1 MASRSRV
8 WGSYWWMM
16 LGMHGKSGASS
27 TQSTTTQK
35 ILVVVVILFVLSMIG
50 RFSAEDTQSTEG
62 TQSTPQ
68 ASSSVEATP
77 SPSESEPSRT
87 TQPAAPTASP
97 TPSESAKPSVSAQ
110 PSQSA
115 KPSKTAKPTK
125 PSKPSKPAKPSNN
138 ATVVLETLQV
148 KGRAPKTGYD
158 RTGAFGRAWLDTD
171 RNGCRTRDDILT
183 RDLRNTTREGRCK
196 ITSGVLN
203 DPYSGRTINFER
215 GPRTSQAVQID
226 HVVALS
232 DAWQKGAQN
241 LSQRERVLLAN
252 DPLNLLAVSGPLNQQ
267 KSDHD
272 AASWLPPNKAY
283 RCPMVARQIAVKSRY
298 NLWLTQP
305 EKDAMKRVLKS
316 CPNQTIP
323 VGGFDPKDA
332 PVLPDSWVRD

>member
-1 MASRSRV
+1 MASRSHAE
-8 WGSYWWMM
+8 GPCWWMM
-16 LGMHGKSGASS
+16 LGMHGKPGASS
-27 TQSTTTQK
+27 KQSTTMQK
-35 ILVVVVILFVLSMIG
+35 ILVVVVILFVLFMIG
-50 RFSAEDTQSTEG
+50 RCSAEDAEH
-62 TQSTPQ
+62 
-68 ASSSVEATP
+68 
-77 SPSESEPSRT
+77 SET
-87 TQPAAPTASP
+87 AAPTASP
-97 TPSESAKPSVSAQ
+97 TPSESAKPTTSG
-110 PSQSA
+110 

-125 PSKPSKPAKPSNN
+125 PSKPSKPAKASNN

-196 ITSGVLN
+196 VISGVLN

-298 NLWLTQP
+298 GLWVSPP

-332 PVLPDSWVRD
+332 PALPDSWVRD

>member
-1 MASRSRV
+1 M
-8 WGSYWWMM
+8 
-16 LGMHGKSGASS
+16 
-27 TQSTTTQK
+27 QK
-35 ILVVVVILFVLSMIG
+35 ILVVVVILFVLFMIG
-50 RFSAEDTQSTEG
+50 RCSAEDAEHSQTAA
-62 TQSTPQ
+62 P
-68 ASSSVEATP
+68 SVEATP
-77 SPSESEPSRT
+77 GPPESEPS
-87 TQPAAPTASP
+87 QPEPSGPEPSEPEPSQTAPTP
-97 TPSESAKPSVSAQ
+97 KPSQPKESAKP
-110 PSQSA
+110 A

-125 PSKPSKPAKPSNN
+125 PAKPSKPAKASNK
-138 ATVVLETLQV
+138 ATAVLETLQV

-196 ITSGVLN
+196 VISGVLN

-298 NLWLTQP
+298 GLWVSQP

-332 PVLPDSWVRD
+332 PALPDSWVRD

>member
-1 MASRSRV
+1 
-8 WGSYWWMM
+8 
-16 LGMHGKSGASS
+16 
-27 TQSTTTQK
+27 
-35 ILVVVVILFVLSMIG
+35 MIG
-50 RFSAEDTQSTEG
+50 RCSAEDAEHSQTAA
-62 TQSTPQ
+62 P
-68 ASSSVEATP
+68 SVEATP
-77 SPSESEPSRT
+77 SPSEAAPSESGPSQT

-97 TPSESAKPSVSAQ
+97 TPSESAKPS
-110 PSQSA
+110 QSA
-115 KPSKTAKPTK
+115 KPSKTAKPA
-125 PSKPSKPAKPSNN
+125 KPAKPSNN
-138 ATVVLETLQV
+138 AAVVLETLQV

-298 NLWLTQP
+298 GLWVTQP
-305 EKDAMKRVLKS
+305 EKEAMKRVLKS

-323 VGGFDPKDA
+323 VGGFAPKDA
-332 PVLPDSWVRD
+332 PMLPDSWVRD

>member
-8 WGSYWWMM
+8 WGSCWWMM

-27 TQSTTTQK
+27 TQSTTMQK
-35 ILVVVVILFVLSMIG
+35 ILVVVVILFVLFMIG
-50 RFSAEDTQSTEG
+50 RCSAEDAEHSQTAA
-62 TQSTPQ
+62 P
-68 ASSSVEATP
+68 SVEATP
-77 SPSESEPSRT
+77 SPPESEPS
-87 TQPAAPTASP
+87 QPEPSGPEPSEPDPSQTAPTSK
-97 TPSESAKPSVSAQ
+97 PSQPKESAKP
-110 PSQSA
+110 A

-125 PSKPSKPAKPSNN
+125 PAKPSKPAKASNK
-138 ATVVLETLQV
+138 ATAVLETLQV

-196 ITSGVLN
+196 VISGVLN
-203 DPYSGRTINFER
+203 DPYSGRIINFER

-298 NLWLTQP
+298 GLWVSPP
-305 EKDAMKRVLKS
+305 EKDAMKRVLKT
-316 CPNQTIP
+316 CPNQAIP

-332 PVLPDSWVRD
+332 PALPDSWVRD

>member
-1 MASRSRV
+1 MARRSHAE
-8 WGSYWWMM
+8 GPCWWMM

-27 TQSTTTQK
+27 TQSTTMQK
-35 ILVVVVILFVLSMIG
+35 ILVVVVILFVLFMIG
-50 RFSAEDTQSTEG
+50 RCSAEDAEHSQTAA
-62 TQSTPQ
+62 P
-68 ASSSVEATP
+68 SVEATP
-77 SPSESEPSRT
+77 SPSEPEPSRT

-97 TPSESAKPSVSAQ
+97 TPSESAKPTT
-110 PSQSA
+110 SA
-115 KPSKTAKPTK
+115 KPSKTAKLAKPTK

-138 ATVVLETLQV
+138 ATAVLETLQV

-196 ITSGVLN
+196 VISGVLN

-298 NLWLTQP
+298 NLWVTQP
-305 EKDAMKRVLKS
+305 EKEAMKRVLKS

-332 PVLPDSWVRD
+332 PTLPDSWVRD